1 MRYIP
6 QSSEEQTKLDVM
18 ELLGWTVDYP
28 DPGSDH
34 LEHGYLYTNAPA
46 ADHGLSRPI
55 PVMAFNFEDAFN
67 YFLLNKDRYEK
78 TSMVTL
84 VPQRL

>member
-1 MRYIP
+1 MRYVP
-6 QSSEEQTKLDVM
+6 QSFEEQTKADVM
-18 ELLGWTVDYP
+18 ELLGWTVTHPAFDSAHRKW
-28 DPGSDH
+28 GW
-34 LEHGYLYTNAPA
+34 LYANPP

-78 TSMVTL
+78 TSMVSL
-84 VPQRL
+84 LPQRL